1 MDNDKLYKSFPITS
15 VCRADLQDHYT
26 QEQIDSL
33 DDDDMREIAEKMQE
47 AYTENVFWI
56 DLEIIV
62 ENILSDKKNW
72 HHNEPTIIS
81 ELWCVINYNTKEV
94 I

>member
-1 MDNDKLYKSFPITS
+1 MDNDRMFKSFPITS

-33 DDDDMREIAEKMQE
+33 DDDDMREIAEKMAE

-56 DLEIIV
+56 DLEIIA
-62 ENILSDKKNW
+62 ENVLK
-72 HHNEPTIIS
+72 
-81 ELWCVINYNTKEV
+81 TKGN
-94 I
+94 